1 MVKSTWR
8 TNGRK
13 VLLLFQKMKKM
24 MPLLNFQR
32 SIQSKPISLVSRAK
46 MKKRK
51 KRKKLKKQ
59 EKNPQFSILSFKQQ
73 MNQNLRR
80 NVQSLETV
88 KFLDCKKISKE
99 IKKKKKKEKQRAF
112 KEQWTK
118 NGKRKHQ
125 DPLKLTPAH
134 IEEQQKHP
142 PLLLLLQLRLEL
154 DRWTLVINICEN
166 T

>member
-125 DPLKLTPAH
+125 DPLKLTLAH
-134 IEEQQKHP
+134 IEEQLKHP